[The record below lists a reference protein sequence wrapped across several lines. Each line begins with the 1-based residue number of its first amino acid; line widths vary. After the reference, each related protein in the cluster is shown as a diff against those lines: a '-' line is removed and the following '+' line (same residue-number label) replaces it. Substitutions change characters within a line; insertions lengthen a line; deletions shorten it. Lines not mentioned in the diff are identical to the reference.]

1 MLALLLLFHRRRTGL
16 NLRACAHLVALPL
29 ANLLQRAQLAG
40 RAAAETKHLLP
51 VAGQRFCG
59 DRRLA
64 TGATDSRRLAGEADS
79 PQAGRVRPALL
90 PDLWPVGG
98 AVSLEYRSM

>member
-1 MLALLLLFHRRRTGL
+1 MLALLLLLPRRRVRV
-16 NLRACAHLVALPL
+16 NLPACPHLVALPL

-40 RAAAETKHLLP
+40 GAAAEAEHPLR
-51 VAGQRFCG
+51 VAGQRVCG

-64 TGATDSRRLAGEADS
+64 TGAADCRRLAGEADS
-79 PQAGRVRPALL
+79 PQAGRVRPALR
-90 PDLWPVGG
+90 PDLWSVGG